1 MLDAIRSEQYKTRHT
16 KIFTIL
22 CVGALV
28 LGVITVY
35 MNHSMYMAGKIKE
48 LSGENALKS
57 GMSNISVAII
67 LCSIFLDVN
76 LGSEFQNRT
85 LQLSASFGNNRK
97 IIFVSKGIVNI
108 FYSVILS
115 FLYPMVL
122 TCVTTMLYGWT
133 NDTFSF
139 GMIFLKLLVTILL
152 EITIFL
158 MCFGVEFIMEGSKAG
173 LLFNVLVIGI
183 GFPILQSLGEKI
195 NLIKR
200 ILEVTPIG
208 YLDVWV
214 KQDIDINFIAKILI
228 IVVVWSI
235 STLSLSYIIFKRRDL
250 CSLRPLA
257 VANAFFNGRYAEQN
271 GRSYLVD
278 C

>member
-139 GMIFLKLLVTILL
+139 GMIFLKLLVTILM

-250 CSLRPLA
+250 K
-257 VANAFFNGRYAEQN
+257 
-271 GRSYLVD
+271 
-278 C
+278 

>member
-228 IVVVWSI
+228 IVVVWQ
-235 STLSLSYIIFKRRDL
+235 
-250 CSLRPLA
+250 CH
-257 VANAFFNGRYAEQN
+257 
-271 GRSYLVD
+271 
-278 C
+278 

>member
-158 MCFGVEFIMEGSKAG
+158 MCFGVEFIMDGSKAG

-250 CSLRPLA
+250 K
-257 VANAFFNGRYAEQN
+257 
-271 GRSYLVD
+271 
-278 C
+278 

>member
-122 TCVTTMLYGWT
+122 TCVTTMLYGLT

-250 CSLRPLA
+250 K
-257 VANAFFNGRYAEQN
+257 
-271 GRSYLVD
+271 
-278 C
+278 

>member
-85 LQLSASFGNNRK
+85 LQLSASFGNKRK

-250 CSLRPLA
+250 K
-257 VANAFFNGRYAEQN
+257 
-271 GRSYLVD
+271 
-278 C
+278 

>member
-183 GFPILQSLGEKI
+183 GFLILQSLGEKI

-250 CSLRPLA
+250 K
-257 VANAFFNGRYAEQN
+257 
-271 GRSYLVD
+271 
-278 C
+278 

>member
-16 KIFTIL
+16 KIFTIF

-235 STLSLSYIIFKRRDL
+235 S
-250 CSLRPLA
+250 
-257 VANAFFNGRYAEQN
+257 
-271 GRSYLVD
+271 
-278 C
+278 

>member
-85 LQLSASFGNNRK
+85 LQLSTSFGNNRK

-250 CSLRPLA
+250 K
-257 VANAFFNGRYAEQN
+257 
-271 GRSYLVD
+271 
-278 C
+278 

>member
-85 LQLSASFGNNRK
+85 LQLSAAFGNNRK

-158 MCFGVEFIMEGSKAG
+158 MCFGMEFIMEGSKAG

-183 GFPILQSLGEKI
+183 GFPILQSLGDKI

-235 STLSLSYIIFKRRDL
+235 STLSLSYMIFKRRDL
-250 CSLRPLA
+250 R
-257 VANAFFNGRYAEQN
+257 
-271 GRSYLVD
+271 
-278 C
+278 

>member
-1 MLDAIRSEQYKTRHT
+1 MLDDIRSEQYKTRHT

-139 GMIFLKLLVTILL
+139 GMIFLKLFVTILL

-250 CSLRPLA
+250 K
-257 VANAFFNGRYAEQN
+257 
-271 GRSYLVD
+271 
-278 C
+278 

>member
-115 FLYPMVL
+115 FLYPVVL

-250 CSLRPLA
+250 K
-257 VANAFFNGRYAEQN
+257 
-271 GRSYLVD
+271 
-278 C
+278 

>member
-28 LGVITVY
+28 LGVI
-35 MNHSMYMAGKIKE
+35 MAGKIKE

-250 CSLRPLA
+250 K
-257 VANAFFNGRYAEQN
+257 
-271 GRSYLVD
+271 
-278 C
+278 

>member
-1 MLDAIRSEQYKTRHT
+1 M
-16 KIFTIL
+16 
-22 CVGALV
+22 GALV

-250 CSLRPLA
+250 K
-257 VANAFFNGRYAEQN
+257 
-271 GRSYLVD
+271 
-278 C
+278 

>member
-228 IVVVWSI
+228 IVV
-235 STLSLSYIIFKRRDL
+235 
-250 CSLRPLA
+250 
-257 VANAFFNGRYAEQN
+257 E
-271 GRSYLVD
+271 
-278 C
+278 

>member
-214 KQDIDINFIAKILI
+214 KQDIDINSIAKILI

-250 CSLRPLA
+250 K
-257 VANAFFNGRYAEQN
+257 
-271 GRSYLVD
+271 
-278 C
+278 

>member
-76 LGSEFQNRT
+76 LGGEFQNRT

-250 CSLRPLA
+250 K
-257 VANAFFNGRYAEQN
+257 
-271 GRSYLVD
+271 
-278 C
+278 

>member
-28 LGVITVY
+28 IGVITVY

-250 CSLRPLA
+250 K
-257 VANAFFNGRYAEQN
+257 
-271 GRSYLVD
+271 
-278 C
+278 

>member
-158 MCFGVEFIMEGSKAG
+158 MCFGMEFIMEGSKAG

-250 CSLRPLA
+250 K
-257 VANAFFNGRYAEQN
+257 
-271 GRSYLVD
+271 
-278 C
+278 

>member
-183 GFPILQSLGEKI
+183 GFSILQSLGEKI

-250 CSLRPLA
+250 K
-257 VANAFFNGRYAEQN
+257 
-271 GRSYLVD
+271 
-278 C
+278 

>member
-122 TCVTTMLYGWT
+122 TYVTTMLYGWT

-250 CSLRPLA
+250 K
-257 VANAFFNGRYAEQN
+257 
-271 GRSYLVD
+271 
-278 C
+278 

>member
-115 FLYPMVL
+115 FLYPIVL
-122 TCVTTMLYGWT
+122 ICVTTMLYGWT

-250 CSLRPLA
+250 K
-257 VANAFFNGRYAEQN
+257 
-271 GRSYLVD
+271 
-278 C
+278 

>member
-214 KQDIDINFIAKILI
+214 KQDID
-228 IVVVWSI
+228 
-235 STLSLSYIIFKRRDL
+235 LSLIHI
-250 CSLRPLA
+250 
-257 VANAFFNGRYAEQN
+257 
-271 GRSYLVD
+271 
-278 C
+278 

>member
-1 MLDAIRSEQYKTRHT
+1 MLSEASNIKHATPKNFLLYS
-16 KIFTIL
+16 
-22 CVGALV
+22 VWGALV

-250 CSLRPLA
+250 K
-257 VANAFFNGRYAEQN
+257 
-271 GRSYLVD
+271 
-278 C
+278 

>member
-57 GMSNISVAII
+57 VMSNISVAII

-250 CSLRPLA
+250 K
-257 VANAFFNGRYAEQN
+257 
-271 GRSYLVD
+271 
-278 C
+278 

>member
-1 MLDAIRSEQYKTRHT
+1 MLDAIRSEQYKTRYT

-250 CSLRPLA
+250 K
-257 VANAFFNGRYAEQN
+257 
-271 GRSYLVD
+271 
-278 C
+278 

>member
-76 LGSEFQNRT
+76 FGSEFQNRT

-250 CSLRPLA
+250 K
-257 VANAFFNGRYAEQN
+257 
-271 GRSYLVD
+271 
-278 C
+278 

>member
-35 MNHSMYMAGKIKE
+35 MNHSMYTAGKIKE

-250 CSLRPLA
+250 K
-257 VANAFFNGRYAEQN
+257 
-271 GRSYLVD
+271 
-278 C
+278 

>member
-115 FLYPMVL
+115 FLYPRVL

-250 CSLRPLA
+250 K
-257 VANAFFNGRYAEQN
+257 
-271 GRSYLVD
+271 
-278 C
+278 

>member
-1 MLDAIRSEQYKTRHT
+1 MLSEASNIKHATQKFLH
-16 KIFTIL
+16 IL

-250 CSLRPLA
+250 K
-257 VANAFFNGRYAEQN
+257 
-271 GRSYLVD
+271 
-278 C
+278 

>member
-133 NDTFSF
+133 NVTFSF

-250 CSLRPLA
+250 K
-257 VANAFFNGRYAEQN
+257 
-271 GRSYLVD
+271 
-278 C
+278 

>member
-35 MNHSMYMAGKIKE
+35 MNHFMYMAGKIKE

-250 CSLRPLA
+250 K
-257 VANAFFNGRYAEQN
+257 
-271 GRSYLVD
+271 
-278 C
+278 

>member
-214 KQDIDINFIAKILI
+214 KQDIDINFIAIILI

-250 CSLRPLA
+250 K
-257 VANAFFNGRYAEQN
+257 
-271 GRSYLVD
+271 
-278 C
+278 

>member
-35 MNHSMYMAGKIKE
+35 MNHSMYMARKIKE

-250 CSLRPLA
+250 K
-257 VANAFFNGRYAEQN
+257 
-271 GRSYLVD
+271 
-278 C
+278 

>member
-35 MNHSMYMAGKIKE
+35 MNHSMHMAGKIKE

-250 CSLRPLA
+250 K
-257 VANAFFNGRYAEQN
+257 
-271 GRSYLVD
+271 
-278 C
+278 

>member
-228 IVVVWSI
+228 IVVAVSYTHL
-235 STLSLSYIIFKRRDL
+235 TL
-250 CSLRPLA
+250 PT
-257 VANAFFNGRYAEQN
+257 N
-271 GRSYLVD
+271 
-278 C
+278 

>member
-35 MNHSMYMAGKIKE
+35 MNHSMYMEGKIKE

-250 CSLRPLA
+250 K
-257 VANAFFNGRYAEQN
+257 
-271 GRSYLVD
+271 
-278 C
+278 

>member
-139 GMIFLKLLVTILL
+139 GMILLKLLVTILL

-250 CSLRPLA
+250 K
-257 VANAFFNGRYAEQN
+257 
-271 GRSYLVD
+271 
-278 C
+278 

>member
-158 MCFGVEFIMEGSKAG
+158 MCFGVEFILEGSKAG

-250 CSLRPLA
+250 K
-257 VANAFFNGRYAEQN
+257 
-271 GRSYLVD
+271 
-278 C
+278 